1 MAGSF
6 EKQIGFSRK
15 PLARPYHGNTEC
27 RGDPTSVRALVLLES
42 KLAELRH
49 GDCLRQWF
57 PPKDCGHVVGGRPRR
72 CAWRARH
79 DRRPRYRESVC
90 RAEPNRVRTTA
101 FSAEAPRISPCWRM
115 ASASCR
121 KPNVRAGAISRM

>member
-1 MAGSF
+1 MAVASMEPIRHLIIPRILILHGRSF

-90 RAEPNRVRTTA
+90 RAEPNRR
-101 FSAEAPRISPCWRM
+101 
-115 ASASCR
+115 
-121 KPNVRAGAISRM
+121 